1 MSKGNCML
9 TTINGTKLAF
19 DDFGDGPSVVL
30 IHGFPLCRRMWAPQV
45 EPLVDAGFRVVL
57 PDLRG
62 FGDSAGGPP
71 GSMERYADDIVALL
85 DYLGIDRA
93 IVGGMSM
100 GGYVLLDLL
109 ERYRERLGAA
119 LFIVTRAAA
128 DDATGRDKRDAL
140 IAAVQQ
146 GNNLLVADTFAGL
159 LFADTTVASRPEL
172 IKQVHNWMVATPPE
186 GLIAALQAMR
196 DRRDAVS
203 RLETFDLPTLVIGA
217 SDDKAMP
224 REHYQTLCAGLPEAT
239 CALIEAAGH
248 MANLEQPQA
257 FNNALLD
264 FLQHLE
270 NSRRS
275 AP

>member
-1 MSKGNCML
+1 MKNCSQ
-9 TTINGTKLAF
+9 TTINGTQIAF
-19 DDFGDGPSVVL
+19 DEFGDGPAVVL

-71 GSMERYADDIVALL
+71 GSMARYADDIVALL
-85 DYLGIDRA
+85 DTLGIDRA

-109 ERYRERLGAA
+109 ERYRERLSAA

-128 DDATGRDKRDAL
+128 DDAAGRDKRNAL

-159 LFADTTVASRPEL
+159 LFAEVTVTNRPEL
-172 IKQVHNWMVATPPE
+172 IEQVRGWMEATPPE

-196 DRRDAVS
+196 DRRDSVELLA
-203 RLETFDLPTLVIGA
+203 TFNLPTLVIGA

-224 REHYQTLCAGLPEAT
+224 REHYQVLCAGLPEAT
-239 CALIEAAGH
+239 CALIDAAGH
-248 MANLEQPQA
+248 MANLEQPQT
-257 FNNALLD
+257 FNKALLD
-264 FLQHLE
+264 FLHRLE
-270 NSRRS
+270 K
-275 AP
+275 